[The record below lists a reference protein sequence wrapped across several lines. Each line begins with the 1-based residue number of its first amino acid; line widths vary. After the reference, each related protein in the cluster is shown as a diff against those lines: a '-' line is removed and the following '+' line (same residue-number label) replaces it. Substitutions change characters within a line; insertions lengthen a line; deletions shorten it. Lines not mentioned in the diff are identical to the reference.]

1 MRIKDDYTKIIVD
14 VFDTDL
20 IILTDEAISI
30 LKEILDLFP
39 NKYEFTT
46 HDESYTKT
54 NDFSHLPKIDEIV
67 SANEK
72 VCNNMKKHGFKV
84 RKIKRYKFYRSSL
97 MREAFKK
104 KK

>member
-1 MRIKDDYTKIIVD
+1 

-97 MREAFKK
+97 MREVCIKK
-104 KK
+104 K